1 MCFHCLFVARLGP
14 PLGRALPA
22 QGRSPRRGPRRD
34 IRKMVL
40 QVKRCMQ
47 VLSISI
53 TITHRSNTLTFLYS
67 NKYKRISYQN
77 TTKTLT
83 FVTLFITLFH
93 FKHSFLTNETL
104 NSHINH
110 IYIIFTYI
118 STNERIFITIYNQI
132 TIKQHTSKIII
143 KTRV

>member
-53 TITHRSNTLTFLYS
+53 TITHRSNTLTIALLY
-67 NKYKRISYQN
+67 RLAW
-77 TTKTLT
+77 T
-83 FVTLFITLFH
+83 
-93 FKHSFLTNETL
+93 
-104 NSHINH
+104 
-110 IYIIFTYI
+110 
-118 STNERIFITIYNQI
+118 
-132 TIKQHTSKIII
+132 QHYPCE
-143 KTRV
+143 

>member
-1 MCFHCLFVARLGP
+1 MPNSNLNKNNHQYDYFRYLRTT
-14 PLGRALPA
+14 PA
-22 QGRSPRRGPRRD
+22 
-34 IRKMVL
+34 
-40 QVKRCMQ
+40 
-47 VLSISI
+47 SISI
-53 TITHRSNTLTFLYS
+53 LRCMFGMFIFDHYQPDI
-67 NKYKRISYQN
+67 YISYQN

-110 IYIIFTYI
+110 IYNIFTYI

-143 KTRV
+143 KTRIYTQP